1 LIFLMNPEETPMK
14 LSTIALAGAL
24 AMSSSFALAQAGG
37 ANSGAA
43 VPETSGAPVN
53 PQGGAVDNGSMD
65 HRTTGMSAREPREI
79 GNPNRPDGPTSLSGS
94 GPSTY
99 GGNSPAVVK

>member
-1 LIFLMNPEETPMK
+1 MK

-24 AMSSSFALAQAGG
+24 AMSSSSFALAQAGG

-53 PQGGAVDNGSMD
+53 AQGGVVDNGSMD
-65 HRTTGMSAREPREI
+65 HRTTGNAREPMGS

-94 GPSTY
+94 GPSTF

>member
-1 LIFLMNPEETPMK
+1 MK

-24 AMSSSFALAQAGG
+24 AMSSTLAFAQAGG

-43 VPETSGAPVN
+43 VPQASGAPVN
-53 PQGGAVDNGSMD
+53 AQGGTVDNGSMD
-65 HRTTGMSAREPREI
+65 HRTTGMNTREPREI

-94 GPSTY
+94 GPSTF

>member
-1 LIFLMNPEETPMK
+1 MNLEETTVK

-24 AMSSSFALAQAGG
+24 AMSSTFAFAQASG

-43 VPETSGAPVN
+43 VPETSGAAVN
-53 PQGGAVDNGSMD
+53 AQGNTVGSGSMD
-65 HRTTGMSAREPREI
+65 HRTTGMNAREPREI

-94 GPSTY
+94 GPSTF